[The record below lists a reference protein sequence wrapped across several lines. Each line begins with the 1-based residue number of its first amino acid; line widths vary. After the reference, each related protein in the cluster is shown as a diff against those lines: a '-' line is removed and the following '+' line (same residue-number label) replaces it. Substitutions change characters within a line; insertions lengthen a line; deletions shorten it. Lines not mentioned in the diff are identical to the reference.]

1 MSISQKK
8 QLIGSLVIIG
18 LLMVLL
24 AISLPDLQLQP
35 GDDLYAYQDAEQE
48 SGTSETQ
55 EPDYTAWEN
64 FMRVFSAVV
73 SILLVIYIVGSLFS
87 KEGRKRLLGSVG
99 LLILL
104 ALMMLVF
111 SNVWSSGEPIEEVPV
126 SEVDEGELEE
136 TEEFL
141 GTAVEFDPE
150 PKSWLLTLVIVSGAV
165 LLAVI
170 VFFLVNSFSDQGS
183 QEILQFDELAEKA
196 QSALEDIE
204 ADHINFEDIII
215 RCYADM
221 SHVLQTQ
228 TGIQRDQAMTTFE
241 FEQELIKRGFPTQ
254 PVQQLTR
261 LFEQVR
267 YGHQE
272 TGEPEK
278 QSAVESLGE
287 IVEYCKVYA

>member
-1 MSISQKK
+1 
-8 QLIGSLVIIG
+8 
-18 LLMVLL
+18 MVLL

-64 FMRVFSAVV
+64 FMRVFSAVI

-136 TEEFL
+136 TEEVL

-183 QEILQFDELAEKA
+183 QETLQFDELAEKA

-221 SHVLQTQ
+221 SHALQTQ

-241 FEQELIKRGFPTQ
+241 FEQELIRRGFPTQ

-278 QSAVESLGE
+278 QAAVESLGE
-287 IVEYCKVYA
+287 IIDYCKVYA